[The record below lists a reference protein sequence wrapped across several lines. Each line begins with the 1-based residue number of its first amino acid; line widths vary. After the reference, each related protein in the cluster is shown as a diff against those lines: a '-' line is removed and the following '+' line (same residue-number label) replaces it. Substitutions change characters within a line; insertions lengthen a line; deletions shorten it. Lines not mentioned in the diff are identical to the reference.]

1 MDRRLRE
8 RNGHCRHVTQEHL
21 PFACGTNARGIT
33 MKARQ
38 LGEILT
44 HQKTL
49 TKAADKVAWLQG
61 HYSTGLGYLLKLAH
75 SDVEWEMPPGA
86 PPFKQDVGPIGL
98 TPSHL
103 LRELRIL
110 YLFIKGGSPVL
121 PRRREQLFQQLL
133 ERLHVD
139 EVAIVLALKD
149 GKFPSTYRCTKAVV
163 NEAFPG
169 LLEQSFDLRYFR

>member
-1 MDRRLRE
+1 
-8 RNGHCRHVTQEHL
+8 
-21 PFACGTNARGIT
+21 

-49 TKAADKVAWLQG
+49 TKTTDKVAWLQK
-61 HYSTGLGYLLKLAH
+61 HHSTGLTYLLAMAH
-75 SDVEWEMPPGA
+75 AEVEWDLPPGA
-86 PPFKQDVGPIGL
+86 PPFKQDPGPIGL

-103 LRELRIL
+103 MRELRIL
-110 YLFIKGGSPVL
+110 YLFVKGGSPIL

-133 ERLHVD
+133 ERLHSD
-139 EVAIVLALKD
+139 EVAIVMALKD

-163 NEAFPG
+163 NGAFPG
-169 LLEQSFDLRYFR
+169 LLDQPFDLKYFR

>member
-1 MDRRLRE
+1 
-8 RNGHCRHVTQEHL
+8 
-21 PFACGTNARGIT
+21 

-49 TKAADKVAWLQG
+49 TKTADKVEWLQK

-75 SDVEWEMPPGA
+75 SDAEWDIPPGA
-86 PPFKQDVGPIGL
+86 PPFKPDIGPIGL

-103 LRELRIL
+103 LRELRVL
-110 YLFIKGGSPVL
+110 YLFVKGGSPVS
-121 PRRREQLFQQLL
+121 PHRREQLFQQLL

-169 LLEQSFDLRYFR
+169 LLDQKFELRYFR

>member
-1 MDRRLRE
+1 
-8 RNGHCRHVTQEHL
+8 
-21 PFACGTNARGIT
+21 

-49 TKAADKVAWLQG
+49 TKTTDKVAWLQK
-61 HYSTGLGYLLKLAH
+61 HHSTGLTYLLAMAH
-75 SDVEWEMPPGA
+75 AEVEWDLPPGA
-86 PPFKQDVGPIGL
+86 PPFNQDPGPIGL

-103 LRELRIL
+103 MRELRIL
-110 YLFIKGGSPVL
+110 YLFVKGGSPVL

-133 ERLHVD
+133 ERLHSD
-139 EVAIVLALKD
+139 EVAIVMALKD

-163 NEAFPG
+163 NGAFPG
-169 LLEQSFDLRYFR
+169 LLDQPFDLKYFR

>member
-1 MDRRLRE
+1 
-8 RNGHCRHVTQEHL
+8 
-21 PFACGTNARGIT
+21 

-49 TKAADKVAWLQG
+49 TKTTDKVAWLQK
-61 HYSTGLGYLLKLAH
+61 HHSTGLTYLLAMAH
-75 SDVEWEMPPGA
+75 AEVEWDLPPGA
-86 PPFKQDVGPIGL
+86 PPFKQDPGPIGL

-103 LRELRIL
+103 MRELRIL
-110 YLFIKGGSPVL
+110 YLFVKDGSPVL

-133 ERLHVD
+133 ERLHGD
-139 EVAIVLALKD
+139 EVAIVMALKD

-163 NEAFPG
+163 NGAFPG
-169 LLEQSFDLRYFR
+169 LLDQPFDLKYFR

>member
-1 MDRRLRE
+1 
-8 RNGHCRHVTQEHL
+8 
-21 PFACGTNARGIT
+21 

-49 TKAADKVAWLQG
+49 TKDADKVSWLQG
-61 HYSTGLGYLLKLAH
+61 HYSTVLTYLLALAH
-75 SDVEWEMPPGA
+75 SGVEWDLPPGV
-86 PPFKQDVGPIGL
+86 PPFKQDLGPIGL

-103 LRELRIL
+103 MRELRVL
-110 YLFIKGGSPVL
+110 YLFVKGGSPVL
-121 PRRREQLFQQLL
+121 PHRREQLFLQLL
-133 ERLHVD
+133 ERLHSG
-139 EVAIVLALKD
+139 EVAIVIALKD

-169 LLEQSFDLRYFR
+169 LLDQPFDLRYFK

>member
-1 MDRRLRE
+1 
-8 RNGHCRHVTQEHL
+8 
-21 PFACGTNARGIT
+21 

-121 PRRREQLFQQLL
+121 PHRREQLFQQLL

-169 LLEQSFDLRYFR
+169 LLEQQFDLRYFR